1 MLWDRCLAI
10 CVRIALGSRVRR
22 LARDIANRIHDLI
35 AFETRG
41 FRDDVP
47 FYSIAAASVYM
58 ASHLCGEERTLELVA
73 RCVDGVEDR
82 AVGHTYALLF
92 THRLQIIGAEM
103 LADTGVDLDRIDERL
118 PPLSS
123 LAGVQNGR

>member
-1 MLWDRCLAI
+1 MLWDRCVAI
-10 CVRIALGSRVRR
+10 CARIDLGSRVRR
-22 LARDIANRIHDLI
+22 LAQDIANQIHDLI

-41 FRDDVP
+41 FRDDSP
-47 FYSIAAASVYM
+47 FFAIAAASVYM
-58 ASHLCGEERTLELVA
+58 ASHLCGEERSLELVA
-73 RCVDGVEDR
+73 SCVDGVGDG
-82 AVGHTYALLF
+82 AVRHTYALLF

-118 PPLSS
+118 PPPSS